1 MRYSGYRC
9 SGGVYQYSLRL
20 EPDSVRFRSVY
31 TVWPTDTFYIVAVCD
46 DVVHVFSLIAL
57 YYNTGIDK
65 NVIFITVATS
75 PTM

>member
-1 MRYSGYRC
+1 MGVRVEYISIVSGLNQTRFDFAPC
-9 SGGVYQYSLRL
+9 IQSGRL
-20 EPDSVRFRSVY
+20 
-31 TVWPTDTFYIVAVCD
+31 TLLIIIIIIVAVCD